1 MVDVKSKVCYTHC
14 MKITSSLDWDKIETQ
29 LRTQVN
35 SLPYNPDLRRMLNN
49 ITTMVTELS
58 KLEVETR
65 RTQKFSYTEP
75 QVIKINQAIDHLE
88 KLLLMAELM
97 K

>member
-1 MVDVKSKVCYTHC
+1 
-14 MKITSSLDWDKIETQ
+14 MKITSSLDWDKVETQ

-58 KLEVETR
+58 KLEEESR